1 MSIRTNFD
9 SKTAGGKVTT
19 SKQAV
24 FAACVFHSSTARPCT
39 LGVTVG
45 SYLQQTF
52 SGAATLTIVTDDE
65 NPLPVVPGLS
75 DERINVVVVPGS
87 PTLGQLYNAA
97 KSWIAHK
104 VVRDRRAY
112 FLTHWGL
119 GCYYLSDYLS
129 YTTNS
134 LETGEAGLVS
144 HVTHVD
150 LYSGEMFKKKHSKGS
165 PYAVLYP
172 PTLPA
177 VFSPT
182 SRNPLGVFLGDL
194 LSPPRG
200 VRKSVKW
207 PAVKV
212 VSSASHLAVQF
223 YDGLICTDRETF
235 MARPLGSMSTTEYET
250 EQVVNVVARYSL
262 RPIDF

>member
-1 MSIRTNFD
+1 MITRTNLGNKPA
-9 SKTAGGKVTT
+9 SSRITT
-19 SKQAV
+19 SKLAV
-24 FAACVFHSSTARPCT
+24 FATCVFHSSTVRACT

-45 SYLQQTF
+45 SFLQQTF
-52 SGAATLTIVTDDE
+52 PGAATLTIVTDDV
-65 NPLPVVPGLS
+65 NPLPVVPGLN
-75 DERINVVVVPGS
+75 DERISVVIVPGA

-97 KSWIAHK
+97 KSWIASR
-104 VVRDRRAY
+104 VVRDRRSY

-119 GCYYLSDYLS
+119 GCYYLPDYLS

-134 LETGEAGLVS
+134 LETGDAGLIS

-150 LYSGEMFKKKHSKGS
+150 LYSGEMFKKRHRKGS

-182 SRNPLGVFLGDL
+182 SRNPLGAFLGEL

-207 PAVKV
+207 PDVKT
-212 VSSASHLAVQF
+212 VSSACQLAMQF
-223 YDGLICTDRETF
+223 YDGLICTDRESF

-262 RPIDF
+262 RPIAC

>member
-1 MSIRTNFD
+1 MSSRTNFD
-9 SKTAGGKVTT
+9 SKTASGKTT
-19 SKQAV
+19 NSKLAV
-24 FAACVFHSSTARPCT
+24 FAACVFHSSTARSCT

-45 SYLQQTF
+45 SFLQQTF
-52 SGAATLTIVTDDE
+52 SGTATLTIVTDDVT
-65 NPLPVVPGLS
+65 PLPVVPGLN
-75 DERINVVVVPGS
+75 DERINVVIVPGK

-97 KSWIAHK
+97 KSWIANK

-119 GCYYLSDYLS
+119 GCYYLADYLS

-134 LETGEAGLVS
+134 LETGDAGLIS

-150 LYSGEMFKKKHSKGS
+150 LYSGEMFKKRHSKGS

-182 SRNPLGVFLGDL
+182 ARNPLGAFLGEL

-207 PAVKV
+207 PEVKT
-212 VSSASHLAVQF
+212 VSSASQLAVQF
-223 YDGLICTDRETF
+223 YDGLAYTDRETF

-262 RPIDF
+262 LPFGS